1 MDKWG
6 VNHQQAFIGWR
17 GKRGRNFSA
26 VTNAQEESDNDE
38 EKEQE
43 VTIKNEPIFFPD
55 IRKRKCLSLSQLREG
70 KEESSGMLGQLSEV
84 KVESCE
90 KFIPLR
96 EVKEE
101 YCGMES
107 SSKNKRTKPVV
118 KDRWSSERYKLAEQ
132 TMWEV
137 LKAEGATF
145 ENPITRP
152 ALRAAARKFIGDTGL
167 LDHLLKHLS
176 GKVAP
181 GGTDRFRRWHNTE
194 GVMEYWLER
203 ADLDKVRQEAGVR
216 DCYWVPHSA
225 DRAILAPYQDT
236 DSSGELEL
244 LKKEMAQMKKDMQEL
259 IAKKEKKIES
269 NVMEE
274 TCKEFGKWK
283 AITDH
288 RLTEI
293 MASVKNLQG
302 NYGELMN
309 WKTEVEKH
317 LMDITEK
324 LNDLQAARECT
335 TFSPPSDKWK
345 EWLAGPNPNNFQE
358 DDALATWI
366 GSSEPLN
373 VPQECLPEYPCA
385 GMPTQPL
392 NEEPTNKKS
401 DAEELMPTM
410 QEDQNNVTPDSST
423 TVNSKADIDNSLIM
437 FQEMFM
443 DLFKWKEKMEQQL
456 LDVSNTVYGMLAMK

>member
-17 GKRGRNFSA
+17 GKSRRNFSA
-26 VTNAQEESDNDE
+26 VTNEQEESDNDE

-55 IRKRKCLSLSQLREG
+55 IRKRKRLSLSQLREG
-70 KEESSGMLGQLSEV
+70 KEESSGTLSQLSEV

-90 KFIPLR
+90 KFIQLR

-101 YCGMES
+101 YCGKES
-107 SSKNKRTKPVV
+107 SSKNKRTKPVA
-118 KDRWSSERYKLAEQ
+118 KDRWSGERYQLAEQ

-167 LDHLLKHLS
+167 LDHLLKHIS

-181 GGTDRFRRWHNTE
+181 GGTDRFRRWHNTT
-194 GVMEYWLER
+194 GVMEYWLES
-203 ADLDKVRQEAGVR
+203 ADLDDIRQEAGVR
-216 DCYWVPHSA
+216 DRYWVPPST
-225 DRAILAPYQDT
+225 DRAIRASSQDT

-274 TCKEFGKWK
+274 ICKEFGKWK

-358 DDALATWI
+358 DALATWI
-366 GSSEPLN
+366 GSSELLN

-392 NEEPTNKKS
+392 NEEPTNKK
-401 DAEELMPTM
+401 
-410 QEDQNNVTPDSST
+410 
-423 TVNSKADIDNSLIM
+423 
-437 FQEMFM
+437 
-443 DLFKWKEKMEQQL
+443 
-456 LDVSNTVYGMLAMK
+456 

>member
-1 MDKWG
+1 MNKWG

-17 GKRGRNFSA
+17 GRAVCNFPA
-26 VTNAQEESDNDE
+26 VTNVEEDSDNDE
-38 EKEQE
+38 ETEQE
-43 VTIKNEPIFFPD
+43 VTIKKEPIFFTD
-55 IRKRKCLSLSQLREG
+55 IKKRKRLSLSQLNEG
-70 KEESSGMLGQLSEV
+70 KEESSGKLSQLSEV

-90 KFIPLR
+90 KFIQLR

-101 YCGMES
+101 HCGMERS
-107 SSKNKRTKPVV
+107 SRNQRKKNVA
-118 KDRWSSERYKLAEQ
+118 KDRWSEERYKLAEQ

-137 LKAEGATF
+137 LKEEGATF

-167 LDHLLKHLS
+167 LDHLLKHIS

-181 GGTDRFRRWHNTE
+181 GGTDRFRRWHNTT

-203 ADLDKVRQEAGVR
+203 ADLDDVRQEAGVR
-216 DCYWVPHSA
+216 DRYWVPPS
-225 DRAILAPYQDT
+225 T
-236 DSSGELEL
+236 NSSGELEL
-244 LKKEMAQMKKDMQEL
+244 LKKEMAQMKNRDMQEL
-259 IAKKEKKIES
+259 AAKKEKKTES
-269 NVMEE
+269 NVMEK
-274 TCKEFGKWK
+274 TCQEFVKWK

-317 LMDITEK
+317 LVDITNK

-345 EWLAGPNPNNFQE
+345 DWLEAPNPNNFQE
-358 DDALATWI
+358 DALAPWI
-366 GSSEPLN
+366 GTSELLN